1 MKAVTSMMQKRKGL
15 AELPQTALYVIVLVV
30 VVAVG
35 ATLVTQIRS
44 TQTAGA
50 YDYNV
55 TTKGLD
61 ALVQYSNWF
70 VIIVIIVI
78 MAVIIGLLLRSFL
91 RGGGGA

>member
-1 MKAVTSMMQKRKGL
+1 MRCINKSRKGL
-15 AELPQTALYVIVLVV
+15 SELPTTALYIIVLVV

-35 ATLVTQIRS
+35 ATLLQQIRT

-55 TTKGLD
+55 SSKGLD

-70 VIIVIIVI
+70 VIIVIIVV

-91 RGGGGA
+91 RGQGSA